1 MECRSYELKLLE
13 NVFRWTRLSL
23 SIRLNVDRSNFE
35 IICESE
41 NIVISRSISKHFAD
55 EIRL

>member
-1 MECRSYELKLLE
+1 MECRRYELKLLE

-35 IICESE
+35 TFCESE
-41 NIVISRSISKHFAD
+41 NIVISQSISKHFAD
-55 EIRL
+55 EIHL